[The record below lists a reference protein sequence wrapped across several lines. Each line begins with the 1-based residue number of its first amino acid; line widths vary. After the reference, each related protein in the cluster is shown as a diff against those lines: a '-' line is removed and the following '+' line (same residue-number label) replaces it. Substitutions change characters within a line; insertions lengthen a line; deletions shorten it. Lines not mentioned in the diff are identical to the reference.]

1 MAGTG
6 QAIPYDARAAAGR
19 QPSLRPASIGHRIM
33 IAHGIPQKAIERVHE
48 EGVRGQTVTFTV
60 GSKTRNGPVQQE
72 AKQRVARWRAMAAAM
87 ANKNPHLS
95 PIQIARRIQQS
106 STGKRKGGVLT
117 YSITVIL
124 KYIRNT

>member
-19 QPSLRPASIGHRIM
+19 QPPLRPATIGRRIM

-48 EGVRGQTVTFTV
+48 EGARGQTVAFTV

-72 AKQRVARWRAMAAAM
+72 TKQRVARWRAMAATM

-95 PIQIARRIQQS
+95 PLQIARRIQQS